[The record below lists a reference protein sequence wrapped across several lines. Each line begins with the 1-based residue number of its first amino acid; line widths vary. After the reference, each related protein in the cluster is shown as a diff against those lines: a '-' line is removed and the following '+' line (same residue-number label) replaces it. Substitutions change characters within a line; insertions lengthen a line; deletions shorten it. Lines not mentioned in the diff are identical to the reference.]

1 MRVHVVHA
9 HPVETSYNRALFN
22 AACEALTGAGHE
34 VDALNLYDEAFQ
46 AVMSREERLNYHD
59 VPQNITPAVAPY
71 VERLRAADAIV
82 FVHPVWNY
90 GYPAILKGYFDRIFL
105 PGVSFVLVGGDGSND
120 KGTLVPNMKNI
131 RKVAY
136 ITTYG
141 GDRLRTMIM
150 GDPPRRLARR
160 WAWVTFGTP
169 MPPTYL
175 ALYDMNSATPER
187 LAGFIDKVKRRL
199 AAF

>member
-1 MRVHVVHA
+1 MKVHVVHA

-22 AACEALTGAGHE
+22 TVVEALSSKGHE
-34 VDALNLYDEAFQ
+34 VDALNLYDEAFL
-46 AVMSREERLNYHD
+46 AVMSREERLNYHE
-59 VPQNITPAVAPY
+59 VPGNLTALTKPY
-71 VERLRAADAIV
+71 VDRLMATEAMV

-105 PGVSFVLVGGDGSND
+105 PGVSFILEGGNGTDR
-120 KGTLVPNMKNI
+120 GTLKPNLKHI
-131 RKVAY
+131 RKVAFV
-136 ITTYG
+136 TTYG

-169 MPPTYL
+169 MPPKYL
-175 ALYDMNSATPER
+175 ALYDMNNCTPAQ
-187 LAGFIDKVKRRL
+187 LQGFLGKVRGEMEKW
-199 AAF
+199 